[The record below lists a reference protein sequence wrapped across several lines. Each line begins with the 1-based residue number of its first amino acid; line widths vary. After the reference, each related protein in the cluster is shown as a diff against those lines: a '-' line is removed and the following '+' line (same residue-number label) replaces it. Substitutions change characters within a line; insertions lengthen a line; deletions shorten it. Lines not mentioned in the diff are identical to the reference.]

1 MTFISGGFGRSGSGG
16 GFGGGGMGGGIGG
29 GFGGGMGGGF
39 GGFGTSGMSDY
50 TSEFNG
56 FRTAGNMPGK
66 HLDLSFSSHICFNC
80 VSISFRRKQDVR
92 PLGC

>member
-1 MTFISGGFGRSGSGG
+1 MEGDSEAWEEVIPNLRIYPLIITIPG
-16 GFGGGGMGGGIGG
+16 GFGGSGFGGRGMSGGMGG

-56 FRTAGNMPGK
+56 FRTA
-66 HLDLSFSSHICFNC
+66 
-80 VSISFRRKQDVR
+80 
-92 PLGC
+92 

>member
-1 MTFISGGFGRSGSGG
+1 
-16 GFGGGGMGGGIGG
+16 MGGGIGG

-66 HLDLSFSSHICFNC
+66 LLDLSFPSLNCFNC